1 MINVQNLKDKY
12 PMLFEE
18 DLLSEI
24 SKQGIVKHVPEGKM
38 LQDIGDFI
46 KHMPLLIDGTIKIMR
61 EDNNGREVLLYYLER
76 GDTCAFALTCCMNN
90 QQSEIRAITE
100 EDSEIIM
107 IPTHFMEEWIVK
119 YPSWRSYVFQ
129 SYNTRL
135 NELLETIDSIAFLK
149 MDQRLMKYLTDKV
162 MVLGS
167 TEISI
172 THKEI
177 AQEMNSSR
185 VVISRLLK
193 QLEKEDKIIIKRNQI
208 EILNF

>member
-1 MINVQNLKDKY
+1 MISVQNLKDKY
-12 PMLFEE
+12 PILFEE
-18 DLLSEI
+18 ELLNEI
-24 SKQGIVKHVPEGKM
+24 SKQGLVKHIPEGQM

-46 KHMPLLIDGTIKIMR
+46 KYMPLLIDGTIKIIR
-61 EDNNGREVLLYYLER
+61 EDDNGREVLLYYLER

-90 QQSEIRAITE
+90 QRSEVRAITE
-100 EDSEIIM
+100 EECEIIM
-107 IPTHFMEEWIVK
+107 IPTHFMEEWLIK
-119 YPSWRSYVFQ
+119 YPTWRSYVFQ

-149 MDQRLMKYLTDKV
+149 MDQRLMKYLKDKV

-167 TEISI
+167 TDINI

>member
-12 PMLFEE
+12 PILFEE
-18 DLLSEI
+18 ELLNEI
-24 SKQGIVKHVPEGKM
+24 SKQGLVKHIPEGQM

-46 KHMPLLIDGTIKIMR
+46 KYMPLLIDGTIKIIR
-61 EDNNGREVLLYYLER
+61 EDDNGREVLLYYLER

-90 QQSEIRAITE
+90 QRSEVRAITE
-100 EDSEIIM
+100 EECEIIM
-107 IPTHFMEEWIVK
+107 IPTHFMEEWLIK
-119 YPSWRSYVFQ
+119 YPTWRSYVFQ

-149 MDQRLMKYLTDKV
+149 MDQRLMKYLKDKV

-167 TEISI
+167 TDINI

>member
-12 PMLFEE
+12 PILFEE
-18 DLLSEI
+18 ELLNEI
-24 SKQGIVKHVPEGKM
+24 SKQGLVKHIPEGQM

-46 KHMPLLIDGTIKIMR
+46 KHMPLLIDGTIKIIR
-61 EDNNGREVLLYYLER
+61 EDDNGREVLLYYLER

-90 QQSEIRAITE
+90 QRSEVRAITE
-100 EDSEIIM
+100 EECEIIM
-107 IPTHFMEEWIVK
+107 IPTHFMEEWLIK
-119 YPSWRSYVFQ
+119 YPTWRSYVFQ

-149 MDQRLMKYLTDKV
+149 MDQRLMKYLKDKV

-167 TEISI
+167 TDINI

>member
-1 MINVQNLKDKY
+1 
-12 PMLFEE
+12 
-18 DLLSEI
+18 
-24 SKQGIVKHVPEGKM
+24 
-38 LQDIGDFI
+38 
-46 KHMPLLIDGTIKIMR
+46 
-61 EDNNGREVLLYYLER
+61 
-76 GDTCAFALTCCMNN
+76 MNN
-90 QQSEIRAITE
+90 QRSEIRAITE
-100 EDSEIIM
+100 EDCEIIM
-107 IPTHFMEEWIVK
+107 IPTHFMEEWLIK
-119 YPSWRSYVFQ
+119 YPTWRSYVFQ

-149 MDQRLMKYLTDKV
+149 MDQRLMKYLKDKV

-167 TEISI
+167 TEINI

-208 EILNF
+208 ELLNF